1 VLAARLGSTVAQ
13 AAHAS
18 SIQRAKAMQRV
29 ADLVDVLDD
38 LLLAD
43 LPQAVSD
50 CVTLL
55 SHAAAASKDTL
66 QMMQAFGRLGQI
78 RRYGSVRQTDGA
90 VLDGVLAMMAARISI
105 GVGGACFSL
114 DDDAAQAMNQ
124 AITSCDAAYQLLDE
138 PAWCNDWLG
147 ALRAL
152 SDANDGNNENN
163 ANRGTAAASSPLHG
177 LVAGL
182 CARLVYNHDTVL
194 AGVDDSA
201 QAAVLAATQLR
212 MARALSQGYAAAITA
227 AWVEGFN
234 SGNASALLH
243 DDALWRVLHEWLA
256 GLPEDYF
263 ITVLPLMRRSFSL
276 FAVGERHAL
285 GDKAQAFVNL
295 GAASLSTNAA
305 QGQWQDN
312 GPYWNEAG
320 ALAVLPVL
328 ALLFGSNKEVTP

>member
-1 VLAARLGSTVAQ
+1 VS
-13 AAHAS
+13 
-18 SIQRAKAMQRV
+18 
-29 ADLVDVLDD
+29 DLVDVLDD

-43 LPQAVSD
+43 LPQAVSE
-50 CVTLL
+50 CVSLL
-55 SHAAAASKDTL
+55 SRAAAASKDTL

-105 GVGGACFSL
+105 GVGGACYSL
-114 DDDAAQAMNQ
+114 DDEAAQAMNQ
-124 AITSCDAAYQLLDE
+124 AISSCDAAYQLLDE
-138 PAWCNDWLG
+138 PTWRSDWLA
-147 ALRAL
+147 ALRSL
-152 SDANDGNNENN
+152 SDTNDSV
-163 ANRGTAAASSPLHG
+163 AAASSPLHG

-182 CARLVYNHDTVL
+182 CSRLAYNHDTVL

-201 QAAVLAATQLR
+201 QAAVLAATQQR
-212 MARALSQGYAAAITA
+212 MARALSQGYAAAMTA

-295 GAASLSTNAA
+295 GAGSLSTNAA
-305 QGQWQDN
+305 QGQGQDN
-312 GPYWNEAG
+312 EPYWNEAG
-320 ALAVLPVL
+320 AQAVLPVL